1 MSLTASLYSHDNKG
15 LQNFKQAYCNFAS
28 WFKYNNL
35 YQTKIKEDKHA
46 KSEVDLSPFILL

>member
-1 MSLTASLYSHDNKG
+1 MSLTAFLYSHDDKG
-15 LQNFKQAYCNFAS
+15 LQNFKSAYYNFAS

-35 YQTKIKEDKHA
+35 YQTKIKEYKHA